1 MLALGARI
9 VAALAVGG
17 NLYFAD
23 EGIYLD
29 AARRLIDGAG
39 FGAKYDRVPAY
50 PVFLGLIATLSENL
64 TVLRAAQAA
73 VAAAGTVLVFLAAD
87 RMFGR
92 HAAIA
97 AGAVYALDPLLVI
110 SAALFYP
117 EAVAALLLPLV
128 VLSAMDASA
137 RDRLGASALAGA
149 LLGLL
154 ALFRPVA
161 LVLPP
166 VAACWIALTLARGAG
181 RRLAHV
187 GVLTLG
193 CLIVLT
199 PWTVRNFRVHG
210 GLVPVATAGGHMA
223 PGGRSEQP
231 SGVLMGMA
239 RGIWSDPAS
248 FLSRTAVQF
257 VQFWELAPTRLATDD
272 PAKRQEL
279 QKRDPRLPSEPLF
292 ARGLRDLV
300 SAATFGLEML
310 LALVGL
316 AVVARTRW
324 RTALLPVGLILGYAL
339 GYAMLVAKLRYRI
352 PVLPLVFLF
361 TGAGAA
367 AVYLFLRRMVAGRI
381 T

>member
-1 MLALGARI
+1 M
-9 VAALAVGG
+9 AALAVGG

-29 AARRLIDGAG
+29 TARRILDGDG
-39 FGAKYDRVPAY
+39 FGAGYDRVPAY
-50 PVFLGLIATLSENL
+50 PVFLGLLAASLPDDL
-64 TVLRAAQAA
+64 TVLRTAQAA
-73 VAAAGTVLVFLAAD
+73 VAAVGTVLVFLAAD
-87 RMFGR
+87 RIFGR

-110 SAALFYP
+110 SAGLFYP
-117 EAVAALLLPLV
+117 EAVAALLLPV
-128 VLSAMDASA
+128 IVLFAVEASA
-137 RDRLGASALAGA
+137 RDRLAASALAGA

-161 LVLPP
+161 LILPP
-166 VAACWIALTLARGAG
+166 ITGCWIALTLPRGAG

-187 GVLTLG
+187 GVLALA
-193 CLIVLT
+193 CLTVLI

-210 GLVPVATAGGHMA
+210 GLVPVATAGRPMA
-223 PGGRSEQP
+223 PGGQSEQP
-231 SGVLMGMA
+231 SGVLEGMA

-248 FLSRTAVQF
+248 FLSRTASQF

-272 PAKRQEL
+272 PATRQEL

-292 ARGLRDLV
+292 SRGLRDLV
-300 SAATFGLEML
+300 SAATFGLEIF

-324 RTALLPVGLILGYAL
+324 RQAALPVALILAYAL

-367 AVYLFLRRMVAGRI
+367 AVYPVLRRLTVRRPAP
-381 T
+381 